1 MAEITFRNNSFI
13 VLTIEMLFLFVYNES
28 GLQKVVEQM
37 LGFSVF
43 LGEGLTVEKRQYI
56 QKMKQAGFTRIFTS
70 LHIPEDAPQKV
81 IETLQQLKEI
91 TQDLQIDLMADVSS
105 TGLQR
110 LAIDLNQPSA
120 CRQLKKLGITGLRM
134 DYGIDNQTIAA
145 VSHQMQLGL
154 NASTLTKKDVEELK
168 AYQADFTQM
177 ELWHNYYPRPETG
190 LSKGY
195 LQLIN
200 HNWKALGFKI
210 VAFVPGDENL
220 RGPLYAGLPTLE
232 EHRHCHPLAAA
243 IDLVDYCGCD
253 AVHIGDSGLSK
264 KAQEQFS
271 SYFKDKKMLLEV
283 DLFSSSYR
291 SLVLGEH
298 TNRLDDARDVV
309 RSQEARKNN
318 RQTIEVEMNYLREQ
332 GSVTI
337 DNKNYL
343 RYMGEVQITKYDL
356 PADKKVNVVARVI
369 KKDRALIGYI
379 GPGCHF
385 KLKERRGYIE

>member
-1 MAEITFRNNSFI
+1 MTEITFLNNGII

-28 GLQKVVEQM
+28 GLQKAVRYM

-43 LGEGLTVEKRQYI
+43 LGEGLTAEKRRYI
-56 QKMKQAGFTRIFTS
+56 QKMKQTGFTRIFTS
-70 LHIPEDAPQKV
+70 LHIPEDDPQKV
-81 IETLQQLKEI
+81 IETLQQLKKL
-91 TQDLQIDLMADVSS
+91 TQKLQLDLMADVSN

-110 LAIDLNQPSA
+110 LAIDLTQPKA
-120 CRQLKKLGITGLRM
+120 YQQLKKLGITGIRM

-145 VSHQMQLGL
+145 VSHQMQVGL
-154 NASTLTKKDVEELK
+154 NASTLTKKDVEELNTH
-168 AYQADFTQM
+168 QADFSKM

-190 LSKGY
+190 LSKDY
-195 LQLIN
+195 LQSIN
-200 HNWKALGFKI
+200 YKWKALGFKI
-210 VAFVPGDENL
+210 VAFVSGDENL

-232 EHRHCHPLAAA
+232 EHRNCHPLAAA
-243 IDLVDYCGCD
+243 IDLVDHCGCD

-264 KAQEQFS
+264 KAQEQFH

-283 DLFSSSYR
+283 DLLSDSYL

-298 TNRLDDARDVV
+298 TNRLDGARDVV

-318 RQTIEVEMNYLREQ
+318 QQTIEVETNYSREQ
-332 GSVTI
+332 GSVTV

-369 KKDRALIGYI
+369 KKDRALIDHI